1 MSVYDLD
8 CDAESF
14 ASWLESEK
22 ANYTKTEE
30 KRPAVAMF
38 IPHATTE
45 QCAKMAVEAM
55 SHITGLGEC
64 RGIALVV
71 CAIDDGKT
79 DRSGVLTVDRGITD
93 YNFGSFDSN
102 MPVALELSL
111 NKAVPNMTRTD
122 FGQIANKYLKAALPF
137 AAEIARN
144 AELPLI
150 PFLYQRL
157 DANAMHTLLDVLFR
171 EKIFVIGC
179 GNLSHSMSEPE
190 VKSNDSDTISKIISL
205 DPRITDKQS
214 SSHSMLNAMAI
225 LCDERCLRPKLIR
238 YQTTSKEKFSN
249 VAGYASLIYYR

>member
-1 MSVYDLD
+1 MSVYALD

-14 ASWLESEK
+14 ASWLESETAK
-22 ANYTKTEE
+22 YNKTEE

-45 QCAKMAVEAM
+45 QCASMAVEAM
-55 SHITGLGEC
+55 SHITGLGDC
-64 RGIALVV
+64 RGIALIA

-79 DRSGVLTVDRGITD
+79 DRAGIVTVDRGITD
-93 YNFGSFDSN
+93 YSHGSFDSS
-102 MPVALELSL
+102 MPVTLELSL
-111 NKAVPNMTRTD
+111 NKAIPSLTKTD
-122 FGQIANKYLKAALPF
+122 FGPISNKYLKAALPF
-137 AAEIARN
+137 AADIAKK

-150 PFLYQRL
+150 PFLYQKL
-157 DANAMHTLLDVLFR
+157 DANALHTLLDALFR

-214 SSHSMLNAMAI
+214 SSHAILNALAI

-238 YQTTSKEKFSN
+238 YQTTPTEKFSN
-249 VAGYASLIYYR
+249 VAGYASLMYYR